1 MAAAEEAT
9 LASLLRASAVITAV
23 VIRSLNAVT
32 PHLTVTQVRV
42 MVIVAGLGTANVNA
56 VAAGLGANASN
67 ASRSCDRLVRAGL
80 LTRQQSDDD
89 RRNVVLRLS
98 ADGQAL
104 IDSIMQR
111 RCTELEAIAS
121 RLSQRQRADLRRSL
135 EAFTKAADAVDA
147 GPGDLLDQHLL
158 SWMT

>member
-1 MAAAEEAT
+1 MDMPNAPCTLRDRNRCSWTTVSTMAAAEEAT

-80 LTRQQSDDD
+80 
-89 RRNVVLRLS
+89 
-98 ADGQAL
+98 
-104 IDSIMQR
+104 
-111 RCTELEAIAS
+111 
-121 RLSQRQRADLRRSL
+121 
-135 EAFTKAADAVDA
+135 
-147 GPGDLLDQHLL
+147 
-158 SWMT
+158 